1 MEQGIYD
8 ASLGTG
14 GGVTICTS
22 ATRPAAPTEGQII
35 YETDTDKTYVYA
47 ESAWQEVSASGSP
60 TGAAGGGLT
69 GTYPNPTVASIS
81 GISAGGVLAG
91 TYPNPSF
98 ASLGSNVTT
107 LPVGTI
113 IPFAGA
119 TAPAGWLFCFGQ
131 AVSRTTYADLY
142 AAITNNGATFPYGSG
157 DGSTTFNLPDLR
169 GRVPAGKDDMGG
181 SAASR
186 LTSGGSGIT
195 GTTLGAAGGAET
207 HTLTTAQIPAHGHPF
222 SVTGVVDGGAAVN
235 FGSNYTVGAR
245 TSFSGT
251 TSNTGGGGSHPITQ
265 PTLVTNYIIKAVADA
280 VTSLAVSLGGT
291 AGGVLA
297 GSYPNPS
304 FAPITNT
311 VVTQPV
317 GTINPYAGSDA
328 TVPAGWLFCGGQAV
342 SRTTYA
348 DLFTVIGSTYGAGDG
363 STTFNVPDLRG
374 RVLAGKDNMGGT
386 TASRLTNGGSG
397 ITGTTLGAT
406 GGAETHTLTV
416 AQMPSHSHQW
426 IPKYGGS
433 RGTTQNMD
441 VNGWGNDYGLDTSFI
456 GATGGSGAHQNTQPT
471 IVTNYIIKATADTTS
486 SIAVAIAGAAGGD
499 LTGSYPSPT
508 VAQLSNTP
516 VHNSNTTLSFRTS
529 SVERM
534 SVDASGRLSL
544 PYQPAASGWM
554 NNGAGSLAN
563 AFYVANNL
571 VINRGGHYN
580 TSNGRFTCPVAGA
593 YAMFY
598 QTIAWASPGYGYVD
612 VYKNGSGT
620 GMFAHY
626 NLTNLPA
633 GNNWAN
639 LNVNAVIDCAAN
651 DYLQF
656 YIRTVGGNNGAYP
669 SAHNGFSIFYLG

>member
-1 MEQGIYD
+1 
-8 ASLGTG
+8 
-14 GGVTICTS
+14 
-22 ATRPAAPTEGQII
+22 
-35 YETDTDKTYVYA
+35 
-47 ESAWQEVSASGSP
+47 
-60 TGAAGGGLT
+60 
-69 GTYPNPTVASIS
+69 
-81 GISAGGVLAG
+81 
-91 TYPNPSF
+91 
-98 ASLGSNVTT
+98 
-107 LPVGTI
+107 
-113 IPFAGA
+113 
-119 TAPAGWLFCFGQ
+119 
-131 AVSRTTYADLY
+131 
-142 AAITNNGATFPYGSG
+142 
-157 DGSTTFNLPDLR
+157 
-169 GRVPAGKDDMGG
+169 MGG

-186 LTSGGSGIT
+186 LTSGVSGVT
-195 GTTLGAAGGAET
+195 GTTLGSAGGSEALHQHT
-207 HTLTTAQIPAHGHPF
+207 HTQNSHNHTQDPHAHAPN
-222 SVTGVVDGGAAVN
+222 TGGNSFFVNVNSGGDVLNGGGSSYRFN
-235 FGSNYTVGAR
+235 FGSGIWTQTANQTA
-245 TSFSGT
+245 TNQAT
-251 TSNTGGGGSHPITQ
+251 TATNQNTGAGNSQNVQ

-280 VTSLAVSLGGT
+280 VTSLAVSLGGS

-348 DLFTVIGSTYGAGDG
+348 DLFAVIGSTYGAGDG